1 MTSTNL
7 ERLLIEHL
15 ADLDDGVKRLQ
26 RLQNFIGSKMQ
37 LAVDNW
43 AKTNGWAQADDW
55 NSDEET
61 SVGLP
66 YWFDD
71 TTWKAWFCF
80 ASDNA
85 HDRANSSGET
95 DEFWLTSLCGA
106 GRGKIGFRFGQDELG
121 WGKWKAFVKQQPDRL
136 AGTRFVFDDLPG
148 FFLPVRID
156 QATLA
161 QAVEDDD
168 FDAAFAPL
176 KEALDHIKEH
186 VAKFEELL
194 SEAAAQAGN

>member
-1 MTSTNL
+1 MNSPNL

-15 ADLDDGVKRLQ
+15 ADLDDGVKRLR
-26 RLQNFIGSKMQ
+26 RLSNYIGKEMQ
-37 LAVDNW
+37 MVVDAW
-43 AKTNGWAQADDW
+43 ARNNGWVQAEDW
-55 NSDEET
+55 SADEQT

-66 YWFDD
+66 HWLVENK
-71 TTWKAWFCF
+71 WKAWFCLVRDTEGNR
-80 ASDNA
+80 SLG
-85 HDRANSSGET
+85 GET

-106 GRGKIGFRFGQDELG
+106 GRGKMGFRFGQTEPG
-121 WGKWKAFVKQQPDRL
+121 WGKWKAFVKHRSDRL
-136 AGTRFVFDDLPG
+136 TGTRFIFDDLPG
-148 FFLPVRID
+148 FFLPVRIA

-186 VAKFEELL
+186 VPKFEELL
-194 SEAAAQAGN
+194 REAAAQARN